1 MVQNKLVRG
10 VIMKK
15 TLCLTMMLAGM
26 VSAVYAFDCET
37 TVPLPGETMLD
48 EKMQTEVLQP
58 VYAYALRVAAPE
70 CQSLSILDTKLSKE
84 KVDNAWQEV
93 WVVKACSKKAAIPIN
108 FTIQEDKTEYAIDPM
123 GVKVKDKVPGMVI
136 TK

>member
-1 MVQNKLVRG
+1 
-10 VIMKK
+10 MKK
-15 TLCLTMMLAGM
+15 TLCLAMMLTAF
-26 VSAVYAFDCET
+26 SAAAYAFDCET
-37 TVPLPGETMLD
+37 TVPLPGESILD

-70 CQSLSILDTKLSKE
+70 CQSLSVVDTKLTKE
-84 KVDNAWQEV
+84 KTDNEWQEV
-93 WVVKACSKKAAIPIN
+93 WIIKACSKKAAIPIN
-108 FTIQEDKTEYAIDPM
+108 FTTGEDDVTNYAIDPM